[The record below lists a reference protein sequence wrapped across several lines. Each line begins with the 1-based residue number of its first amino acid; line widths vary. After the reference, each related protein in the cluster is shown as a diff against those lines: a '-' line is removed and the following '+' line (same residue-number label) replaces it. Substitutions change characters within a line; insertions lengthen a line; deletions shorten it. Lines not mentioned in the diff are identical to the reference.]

1 MLLKSENTATSRI
14 RERRRKRILQN
25 SDQRIRSILSGPDGT
40 EARNAPAMEGGE
52 GFKNLVH
59 SSETSLRIDYAI
71 GDFLFVDTEYH
82 LAVDYSLHNL
92 SSLCDVDGQFS
103 RSRLR
108 LGLTVD
114 LLSHAGAVVQNIW
127 CFIKDSLVI
136 ALSFILFNALFC
148 ILTLVFGKCC
158 AL

>member
-1 MLLKSENTATSRI
+1 MATNKSIASSFFSCTSVSRLWKALLLGLIMRLAISFLLIQNIIWPWT
-14 RERRRKRILQN
+14 ILYIM
-25 SDQRIRSILSGPDGT
+25 SVCK
-40 EARNAPAMEGGE
+40 
-52 GFKNLVH
+52 GF
-59 SSETSLRIDYAI
+59 
-71 GDFLFVDTEYH
+71 FQ
-82 LAVDYSLHNL
+82 L